1 MNVKELTEQAK
12 EIETTGGEEIMPAYD
27 FQEENHIS
35 EERKTGNNRP
45 SFGDDKLFQM
55 MKDIINI
62 KSEFVD
68 TCNSIGDNISLTN
81 SYLRDQKE
89 LITEIT
95 NSETMLTEF
104 IKQRVVK
111 IHIADEVLKK
121 IDEDVKKIMKELQSN
136 CVALAKSYSVRQEEE
151 RKVNEEI
158 IKRSHEA
165 QKKLAH
171 LTDDTWKKIGGAKN
185 LDVMLKLLIAYS
197 TGITIIL
204 ISLLINIILR

>member
-12 EIETTGGEEIMPAYD
+12 EIETKGGEIMPAYD

-121 IDEDVKKIMKELQSN
+121 IDEDVKKMMKELQSN

>member
-12 EIETTGGEEIMPAYD
+12 EIETKGGEIMPAYD

-35 EERKTGNNRP
+35 EERNTGNNRH

-121 IDEDVKKIMKELQSN
+121 IDEDVKKMMKELQSN

>member
-12 EIETTGGEEIMPAYD
+12 EIETKGGEIMPAYD

-35 EERKTGNNRP
+35 EERNTGNNRP

-121 IDEDVKKIMKELQSN
+121 IDEDVKKMMKELRSN
-136 CVALAKSYSVRQEEE
+136 CAALAKSYSVRQEEE

-171 LTDDTWKKIGGAKN
+171 LTDDTWKKVGGAKN